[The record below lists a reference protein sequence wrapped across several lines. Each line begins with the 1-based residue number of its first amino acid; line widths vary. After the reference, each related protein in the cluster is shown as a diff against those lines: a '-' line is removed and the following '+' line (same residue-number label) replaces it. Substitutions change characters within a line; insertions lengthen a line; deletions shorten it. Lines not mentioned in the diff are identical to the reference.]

1 MLAAC
6 HRPIPSVPV
15 NRRLRFRL
23 IAPGLVGLL
32 LASNCAG
39 ATQAAIEVDG
49 HELSRPDLNEMVV
62 ALGSDQSLQA
72 NLGFVDPHNG
82 VHDLGA
88 VALVFG
94 LFVQRVFID
103 DTLERYDES
112 VTEADEEEA
121 FLEMGE
127 QISAEASDVLLPLFA
142 PVMAMRRLML
152 ENPDIDPDLPFGD
165 RYSTTVIRIDP
176 RFGSWQ
182 DSGFQR
188 PS

>member
-6 HRPIPSVPV
+6 HGPIPSVPV
-15 NRRLRFRL
+15 NRPRRLRL
-23 IAPGLVGLL
+23 VALGLVGLL
-32 LASNCAG
+32 LVSSCAG

-82 VHDLGA
+82 VHDLGP

-94 LFVQRVFID
+94 LFVQRVFIE
-103 DTLERYDES
+103 DTLESYDES
-112 VTEADEEEA
+112 ITEADEQEALSELGEEV
-121 FLEMGE
+121 
-127 QISAEASDVLLPLFA
+127 STEARDVLLPLFA
-142 PVMAMRRLML
+142 PVVAMRRLL
-152 ENPDIDPDLPFGD
+152 VDNPEIDPELPFGD
-165 RYSTTVIRIDP
+165 RYSTTDIRIDP
-176 RFGSWQ
+176 RFGSWEA
-182 DSGFQR
+182 SGFQR

>member
-1 MLAAC
+1 MVAAC
-6 HRPIPSVPV
+6 HGPIPSVPV
-15 NRRLRFRL
+15 YRRLRLRL
-23 IAPGLVGLL
+23 VALGLIGLL
-32 LASNCAG
+32 LASSCAG

-82 VHDLGA
+82 VHDLGP

-94 LFVQRVFID
+94 LFVQRVFIE
-103 DTLERYDES
+103 DTLASYDES
-112 VTEADEEEA
+112 ITEADEEEA
-121 FLEMGE
+121 LSEFGE
-127 QISAEASDVLLPLFA
+127 QISTEASDLLLLLFA
-142 PVMAMRRLML
+142 PVMAMRRLLL
-152 ENPDIDPDLPFGD
+152 ENPEIDPDRPFGD
-165 RYSTTVIRIDP
+165 RYSTTDIRIDP